1 MALPSH
7 VGLSII
13 DGFAAG
19 LPVLVANFDNHCPE
33 IAYLEENV
41 NGLMTLSSKE
51 AYAEAIIRLYKD
63 PSLLHSMSTSAIKT
77 SEKFTVDNMVKNF
90 SIGINRALKI

>member
-41 NGLMTLSSKE
+41 NGLMTLSQKKPMQ
-51 AYAEAIIRLYKD
+51 RQ
-63 PSLLHSMSTSAIKT
+63 LLDYIKIPVYCT
-77 SEKFTVDNMVKNF
+77 Q
-90 SIGINRALKI
+90 

>member
-1 MALPSH
+1 MKDNPWIEMKGALYGKEKAKVLLKGDLMALPSH

-33 IAYLEENV
+33 IAYLEE
-41 NGLMTLSSKE
+41 M
-51 AYAEAIIRLYKD
+51 
-63 PSLLHSMSTSAIKT
+63 
-77 SEKFTVDNMVKNF
+77 
-90 SIGINRALKI
+90 

>member
-1 MALPSH
+1 
-7 VGLSII
+7 
-13 DGFAAG
+13 
-19 LPVLVANFDNHCPE
+19 
-33 IAYLEENV
+33 
-41 NGLMTLSSKE
+41 MTLSSKE

-77 SEKFTVDNMVKNF
+77 SEMFTVDNMVKNF